1 VAERN
6 ERYFREFDGTF
17 SKEFNEVR
25 WLKELE
31 KALKDPLKLTE
42 AVKEA
47 TGESPSFV
55 QKILGRFPVAQNN
68 LIKLGIKAAESFF
81 FDSKAGR
88 FAFATL
94 RRFVPSNIMTAISKY
109 QRDDGARKA
118 RDAAQRLIEAKTNLS
133 EWQRSMRTILK
144 SQHLKEAMM
153 AKGGLGKLTPKDYL
167 AVSKELK
174 KEYRYLRNLAQEIK
188 DGKVSE
194 KQFLARTQM
203 YVNKARVS
211 GEIMARENALTGGF
225 TLMERIL
232 DGGGNSCAEC
242 RQYASEGPRP
252 IGELPLPT
260 EACSCRSYCRCS
272 VRYYRGDEG

>member
-1 VAERN
+1 MAERN

-17 SKEFNEVR
+17 SKEYNEVR

-31 KALKDPLKLTE
+31 NALKDPLKMTE

-47 TGESPSFV
+47 LGESPSFV
-55 QKILGRFPVAQNN
+55 QKILGRFPVAQNT

-94 RRFVPSNIMTAISKY
+94 RRFVPSGIMNAISKY
-109 QRDDGARKA
+109 QRDDGARKV
-118 RDAAQRLIEAKTNLS
+118 REAAQQLIEAKTTLT
-133 EWQRSMRTILK
+133 EWQKSMRSILK
-144 SQHLKEAMM
+144 SQHLKEAMQ
-153 AKGGLGKLTPKDYL
+153 AKGGAGKLTPKDYL

-174 KEYRYLRNLAQEIK
+174 KEYGYLRVFAQDIK

-203 YVNKARVS
+203 YVTKARVS
-211 GEIMARENALTGGF
+211 GEVMARENALTSGM

-232 DGGGNSCAEC
+232 DSGGNSCAEC
-242 RQYASEGPRP
+242 RQYAAAGIKP

-260 EACSCRSYCRCS
+260 EACSCRSYCKCT
-272 VRYYRGDEG
+272 VKYYKG

>member
-1 VAERN
+1 VADRN

-17 SKEFNEVR
+17 SKEFNEAR
-25 WLKELE
+25 WLEEIK
-31 KALKDPLKLTE
+31 KALKDPLKITE
-42 AVKEA
+42 AIKEA
-47 TGESPSFV
+47 LGKSPGFI
-55 QKILGRFPVAQNN
+55 QKLVGSFPVGQNTM
-68 LIKLGIKAAESFF
+68 IKLGIKAAESFF

-88 FAFATL
+88 FAFNAL
-94 RRFVPSNIMTAISKY
+94 RRFVPSGIMDAISKY
-109 QRDDGARKA
+109 QRNDGARRA
-118 RDAAQRLIEAKTNLS
+118 REAAQKLIEAKTNLTD
-133 EWQRSMRTILK
+133 WQKSMRSILK
-144 SQHLKEAMM
+144 SQHLKEAMI
-153 AKGGLGKLTPKDYL
+153 AKGGAGKMTPKDYL

-174 KEYRYLRNLAQEIK
+174 KEYGYLRAFAQDIK

-194 KQFLARTQM
+194 KQFIARTQM
-203 YVNKARVS
+203 YVTKARVS

-260 EACSCRSYCRCS
+260 EACSCRSYCKCT
-272 VRYYRGDEG
+272 VRYYKGDE